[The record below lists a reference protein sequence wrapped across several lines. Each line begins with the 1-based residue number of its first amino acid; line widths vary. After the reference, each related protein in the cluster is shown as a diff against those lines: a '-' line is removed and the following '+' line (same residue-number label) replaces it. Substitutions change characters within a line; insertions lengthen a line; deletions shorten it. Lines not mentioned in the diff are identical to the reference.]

1 MIYVRWDEEP
11 TVFSTCL
18 PKFDDDAINN
28 EIEPMTTWRVKDRHH
43 NTKHLSD
50 LGKKMWRNFGLYV
63 PTEADTQ
70 NADMKPGIVNWLSLL
85 KDEQLIP
92 DAHYVNLATANLIR
106 DGNANSQ
113 LPAAEI
119 SDDLYINADILFDL
133 HWTTKIED
141 AIEYT
146 QQIIKYYWGF
156 ANGLAELRGIGDKRD
171 FANRLSEDFYNHLN
185 EPFNNWLIDLD
196 PMQPTTPQ
204 ILKWEDEVLLRKVDE
219 QVNAVMATASPKE
232 IIGKH
237 EDKNNEKM
245 IKNIF
250 ILVNI
255 LRASINKYRKKLR

>member
-1 MIYVRWDEEP
+1 M
-11 TVFSTCL
+11 
-18 PKFDDDAINN
+18 
-28 EIEPMTTWRVKDRHH
+28 
-43 NTKHLSD
+43 
-50 LGKKMWRNFGLYV
+50 
-63 PTEADTQ
+63 
-70 NADMKPGIVNWLSLL
+70 
-85 KDEQLIP
+85 
-92 DAHYVNLATANLIR
+92 NLATANLIS
-106 DGNANSQ
+106 DGNATSQ

-133 HWTTKIED
+133 HWTAKIED

-156 ANGLAELRGIGDKRD
+156 ANGLAELRGIGNKKD

-185 EPFNNWLIDLD
+185 EPFADWLIDLD

-204 ILKWEDEVLLRKVDE
+204 ILRWEDKILLKQVDE
-219 QVNAVMATASPKE
+219 QVKSVMATASPKE
-232 IIGKH
+232 IIGDHKGKDD
-237 EDKNNEKM
+237 ES